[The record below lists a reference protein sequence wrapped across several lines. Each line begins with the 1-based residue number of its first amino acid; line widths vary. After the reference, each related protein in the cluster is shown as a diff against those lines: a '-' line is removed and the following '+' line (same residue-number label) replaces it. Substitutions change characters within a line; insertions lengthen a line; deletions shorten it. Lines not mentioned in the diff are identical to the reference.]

1 MVMVVRCTHS
11 AVRALISLFLLAL
24 STSAQ
29 EMSNL
34 ERSQALDM
42 LQVVANDVRKHYYDP
57 KLHGVQWDA
66 TVAKAKQQI
75 AATNSMNM
83 AISYIAAAV
92 DSLNDSHTTFFP
104 PERLH
109 RYYYGWRYQMI
120 GDRCY
125 VTHIRP
131 NTDADRK
138 GIKSGDEVLTINGIL
153 PDRNSLWKMEYVLE
167 TLRPQSSLKLLLQVP
182 PEGHSHEVEVTA
194 DVTMRKRPNDLAY
207 VPERE
212 EEEDAR
218 QMRAHEARVGDD
230 LVILKLPYFAFSN
243 AEIAG
248 MIARTRDRKSLILD
262 LRGDPGGSADTLKY
276 LVGALFDRDVK
287 IADRVMRKDTK
298 PFEAKPQ
305 HNVFTGKLIVLI
317 DSESASA
324 SELLARVVQLEKRGI
339 VLGDHSAG
347 SVMEAKYPSNQLG
360 SSLALFYGEDISD
373 ADLIMT
379 DGKSLEHVGVT
390 PDEFMLPTQADLVNG
405 RDPVLA
411 RAAELAG
418 VKLSPEAA
426 GKLFPYEWPSRD

>member
-1 MVMVVRCTHS
+1 MSVQRAFRATVGVAVVL
-11 AVRALISLFLLAL
+11 VLFGGVVW
-24 STSAQ
+24 SQ
-29 EMSNL
+29 EMTSL
-34 ERSQALDM
+34 ERGQAQDM

-57 KLHGVQWDA
+57 KLHGIDWDA
-66 TVAKAKQQI
+66 AVAKAKQQI

-125 VTHIRP
+125 ITHIRP

-138 GIKSGDEVLTINGIL
+138 GVTPGDEVLTINGIL
-153 PDRNSLWKMEYVLE
+153 PDRNTLWKMEYVLE
-167 TLRPQSSLKLLLQVP
+167 TLRPQSSLKLLIQVP
-182 PEGHSHEVEVTA
+182 PDGHSHEVEVAA
-194 DVTMRKRPNDLAY
+194 DVTMRKRPTDLAY
-207 VPERE
+207 VPGREWE
-212 EEEDAR
+212 EEAR
-218 QMRAHEARVGDD
+218 QMRAHEVRVGSD
-230 LVILKLPYFAFSN
+230 LVILKLPYFASSN

-248 MIARTRDRKSLILD
+248 MIGRARDRKSLILD
-262 LRGDPGGSADTLKY
+262 LRGNPGGSADTLKY

-305 HNVFTGKLIVLI
+305 HSVFTGKLIVLI

-347 SVMEAKYPSNQLG
+347 SVMEAKYYSNHLG

-373 ADLIMT
+373 ADLIMG

-390 PDEFMLPTQADLVNG
+390 PDELMLPTQADLING

-411 RAAELAG
+411 RATELAG
-418 VKLSPEAA
+418 VKLTPEAA

>member
-1 MVMVVRCTHS
+1 MLVQRAFRATVGVAVVLVLFVGVMWS
-11 AVRALISLFLLAL
+11 
-24 STSAQ
+24 Q
-29 EMSNL
+29 EMTNL
-34 ERSQALDM
+34 ERGQAQDM

-57 KLHGVQWDA
+57 KLHGVDWDA
-66 TVAKAKQQI
+66 AVAKAKQQI

-92 DSLNDSHTTFFP
+92 DSLSDSHTTFFP

-109 RYYYGWRYQMI
+109 RYYYGWRYQAI

-125 VTHIRP
+125 ITHIRP

-138 GIKSGDEVLTINGIL
+138 GVKPGDEVLTINGIL
-153 PDRNSLWKMEYVLE
+153 PDRNTLWKMEYVLE
-167 TLRPQSSLKLLLQVP
+167 TLRPQSTLKLLLQVP

-194 DVTMRKRPNDLAY
+194 DITMRKRPTDLAY

-248 MIARTRDRKSLILD
+248 MIDRARDRKSLILD

-305 HNVFTGKLIVLI
+305 HNVFTSKLFVLI

-347 SVMEAKYPSNQLG
+347 SVMEAKYYSNQLG

-373 ADLIMT
+373 ANLIMS

-390 PDEFMLPTQADLVNG
+390 PDELILPTAADLAAG

-418 VKLSPEAA
+418 MKLSAEAA